1 MADKST
7 SRLLW
12 ACFVLGTL
20 ACLGIAYGAYS
31 LAGYSWAQVVNY
43 ASPYVSATPPVELVS
58 VEPTPAAPLVKR
70 VVLVIVDGLRED
82 VSRSSMPTLNTLRTY
97 AADISLTVP
106 QPSLS
111 FPNWTTI
118 LTGASQPISGVT
130 TNWHSGKVLAPTI
143 VDAVKASG
151 GEAIV
156 VGPTDFTELFGIQPG
171 PRVSLRPWPK
181 GGYLSG
187 QLVNDTLRL
196 SKESTAATLIVLHL
210 PDVDEA
216 GHEFGGG
223 SANYR
228 QTASKVDADISRLV
242 AGLQSPGTTF
252 VIVADHGHIAAGGH
266 GGWEPEVLHVPGIF
280 AGDGVRLGKGSGALD
295 QVAPT
300 ISVLLGLTPP
310 AYAEAQALRSV
321 VATTDEAVFGAD
333 VAHHLAFAAH
343 YIGVV
348 RGVVPTRE
356 ELLAGNGADA
366 NVALATSDRLT
377 SERNNRLWMMF
388 LAAAA
393 AVVVVGVIG
402 VASWR
407 ALVAAGVGAGAYYAA
422 YELLFFVVHRYQ
434 WSLSAFNTETYVK
447 VFMNWRLGEAALCAL
462 LGVAVAALVYPY
474 LRANPKGAGDPE
486 YLPGYLALAP
496 ATLLVVL
503 ATLGVQ
509 VGWYLWQWG
518 ATITWTL
525 PDFLWAFKAD
535 LDMVQMTA
543 VGAAALLAPLVTYLI
558 GRYHPR
564 VRRSAE

>member
-1 MADKST
+1 MADKGA
-7 SRLLW
+7 SRVLW
-12 ACFVLGTL
+12 VSFVLGTL
-20 ACLGIAYGAYS
+20 VCLGVAYGAYT
-31 LAGYSWAQVVNY
+31 LAAYSWAQVVNY
-43 ASPYVSATPPVELVS
+43 NSPYVSADPPEGLVS
-58 VEPTPAAPLVKR
+58 VEPTPSAPMVRR

-82 VSRSSMPTLNTLRTY
+82 VSRSSMPTLNTMRTY
-97 AADISLTVP
+97 ASDISLTVP

-118 LTGASQPISGVT
+118 LTGASPPISGVT
-130 TNWHSGKVLAPTI
+130 TNWHSGRQLAPTLI
-143 VDAVKASG
+143 DTVNASG
-151 GEAIV
+151 GKAIV
-156 VGPTDFTELFGIQPG
+156 VGPTDFTGLFGIQPG
-171 PRVSLRPWPK
+171 PRVSLRSWPK

-187 QLVNDTLRL
+187 QLVDDALRL
-196 SKESTAATLIVLHL
+196 SKESTTSSLIVLHL

-223 SANYR
+223 SAQYR
-228 QTASKVDADISRLV
+228 QTASKVDADIARLV

-252 VIVADHGHIAAGGH
+252 VIVADHGHTATGGH
-266 GGWEPEVLHVPGIF
+266 GGWEPEVLQVPGIF
-280 AGDGVRLGKGSGALD
+280 VGDSVRLGTGTGTLD

-321 VATTDEAVFGAD
+321 VATDDEAVFGAD
-333 VAHHLAFAAH
+333 VAHHLAFDAH

-348 RGVVPTRE
+348 RGVVPTNE
-356 ELLAGNGADA
+356 QLLAGDGADA
-366 NVALATSDRLT
+366 NVQLATQDRLAA
-377 SERNNRLWMMF
+377 ERNDRVWMV
-388 LAAAA
+388 LLAGAAAL
-393 AVVVVGVIG
+393 VVICVIG
-402 VASWR
+402 IASWR
-407 ALVAAGVGAGAYYAA
+407 ALVAAGVGAAVYYAA
-422 YELLFFVVHRYQ
+422 YELLFFVVHGYR

-447 VFMNWRLGEAALCAL
+447 VFMNWRLGEAAFCAL
-462 LGVAVAALVYPY
+462 LGVAVAALLYPY
-474 LRANPKGAGDPE
+474 LRANPKGPRDPE
-486 YLPGYLALAP
+486 YLPGHLSLAP
-496 ATLLVVL
+496 ATLLLVL

-525 PDFLWAFKAD
+525 PDFMWAFKAD

-564 VRRSAE
+564 VRRTA